1 MGQGVG
7 VLKGVG
13 TGTPLRTETQICLD
27 VAPVLAD
34 TV

>member
-1 MGQGVG
+1 MGQ
-7 VLKGVG
+7 GVG
-13 TGTPLRTETQICLD
+13 TGTPLRTETLISLD